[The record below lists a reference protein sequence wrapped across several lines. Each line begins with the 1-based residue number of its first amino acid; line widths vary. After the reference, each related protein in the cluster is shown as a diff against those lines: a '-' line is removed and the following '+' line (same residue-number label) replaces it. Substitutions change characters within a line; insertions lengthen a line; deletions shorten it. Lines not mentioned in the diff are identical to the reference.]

1 MSANRKQPV
10 VSFPRGARRMR
21 AALFSGA
28 MTDTADDVAGLKRQI
43 LHNERIWAG
52 FRQLEVSLIGA
63 HSLRELVAALA
74 SEFPRI
80 FPSVDCVTLACF
92 DPEYELTR
100 MLDAPIQ
107 SDAVHTMPPDT
118 VDLSGSFV
126 NITQESLRSLF
137 GASYRPRLGACTREI
152 QSLLFPTYPQP
163 LGSMALAP
171 LFLRDQLIGTLNQG
185 SLDPRH
191 FVPEAATD
199 LLEHLAAVTSM
210 CLDNAVSRERL
221 RWYGLMDPLTGV
233 ANRRLFEH
241 RLGDEIERWLRRH
254 EPLAYMLVDIDH
266 FKRVND
272 KYGHH
277 VGDQVLQQVAEVLGR
292 DRRGADLLARYGG
305 EEFMLL
311 LPNTTRQQ
319 GAAIAERICRNVSAH
334 KFKLADGHSLSVT
347 ISIGVTC
354 LDKQERFDGQT
365 PTVWLFEQADK
376 ALYAAKQT
384 GRNRVAVAPVN

>member
-241 RLGDEIERWLRRH
+241 RLGDEIERWLRRS
-254 EPLAYMLVDIDH
+254 
-266 FKRVND
+266 RS
-272 KYGHH
+272 
-277 VGDQVLQQVAEVLGR
+277 
-292 DRRGADLLARYGG
+292 
-305 EEFMLL
+305 
-311 LPNTTRQQ
+311 
-319 GAAIAERICRNVSAH
+319 RICWSTSITSSASTTNT
-334 KFKLADGHSLSVT
+334 AIT
-347 ISIGVTC
+347 WAIRC
-354 LDKQERFDGQT
+354 C
-365 PTVWLFEQADK
+365 
-376 ALYAAKQT
+376 
-384 GRNRVAVAPVN
+384 NRSPKCWVAIDVAPICWHVTVARSSCCCCRTRRDSKARPSPSVSVATFLRTSSNSPMATVCR